1 MKTQQSK
8 NLCNIR
14 REVYSDT
21 SLSKERRKVSS
32 KKPKLTPKG
41 KNKEQTKSKFNGRK
55 KKL

>member
-1 MKTQQSK
+1 MIQAY
-8 NLCNIR
+8 LR
-14 REVYSDT
+14 
-21 SLSKERRKVSS
+21 KEEKSQV